1 MTINFSRVNRRFF
14 VVLLFV
20 WNTIC
25 INKKW
30 EGKDVFGGNVE
41 FNKIVLQWD

>member
-1 MTINFSRVNRRFF
+1 MQFF
-14 VVLLFV
+14 ASLFFLGSVV